1 MTDPTRLLQSVQRM
15 PVLAVSGASITL
27 GPTALRR
34 LVDIT
39 TGESDSAVTLP
50 TTGMRDGDMLFTRKA
65 DTGADA
71 IIDWSFNYAAQS
83 LRDFKTL
90 RASVGADS
98 A

>member
-1 MTDPTRLLQSVQRM
+1 MLARAHAQS
-15 PVLAVSGASITL
+15 
-27 GPTALRR
+27 PTASQIIGYL
-34 LVDIT
+34 
-39 TGESDSAVTLP
+39 G
-50 TTGMRDGDMLFTRKA
+50 KA